1 MNTQAAML
9 AALFEKSLNL
19 GPEWKVVDAEFR
31 EVAGGKDELH
41 VFVERATGSAMFCT
55 ACGGMHGV
63 YDTREREWRHLDIWQ
78 YRTIVHCKVPRVG
91 CPIHGVVTVR
101 VPWEA
106 DDAKHFTALFA
117 AQVVVMALSGLTVSA
132 IGELLG
138 ETDTRL

>member
-78 YRTIVHCKVPRVG
+78 YRARSLG
-91 CPIHGVVTVR
+91 GRRRQALHGPVR
-101 VPWEA
+101 RPGRRHGALGA
-106 DDAKHFTALFA
+106 D
-117 AQVVVMALSGLTVSA
+117 
-132 IGELLG
+132 GE
-138 ETDTRL
+138 RHRRAFR

>member
-91 CPIHGVVTVR
+91 CPIHGAFPGRPTTPSTSR
-101 VPWEA
+101 PCSPPRSSSWR
-106 DDAKHFTALFA
+106 
-117 AQVVVMALSGLTVSA
+117 SRG
-132 IGELLG
+132 
-138 ETDTRL
+138 

>member
-63 YDTREREWRHLDIWQ
+63 YDTREREWQ
-78 YRTIVHCKVPRVG
+78 
-91 CPIHGVVTVR
+91 
-101 VPWEA
+101 
-106 DDAKHFTALFA
+106 
-117 AQVVVMALSGLTVSA
+117 
-132 IGELLG
+132 IG
-138 ETDTRL
+138 RAHV